1 MSYYLSTSHSLLD
14 KLNLNS
20 NHDTLKIQ
28 KLYTSTYKH
37 IHRRYVRFWRQTTLN
52 GVITEAGGIMKHL
65 PLTKQQLVVAMIS
78 LSLGSAA
85 QAALTI
91 NGSTDSG
98 SSARV
103 SWGGA
108 DSLSEARNIMYK
120 STGSTIKQVDS
131 GYGTTSITNTNS
143 FGSSNNSY
151 NSSNRYNTTYRG
163 AFGSSDMIPI
173 STDSR
178 SVAVIDAETG
188 ESIYEKDADIAR
200 PMASISKLM
209 TAMVVLDAGLDM
221 REEITLDP
229 EDFVGPKRASS
240 RLKAGDRLNR
250 AEMLLMA
257 LMKSENPAAKSLAR
271 NYPGGYSAFIR
282 AMNRKAQDLG
292 MTTAFFGDPTG
303 LDKRNV
309 ASSND
314 LVKMV
319 RAAGNY
325 DVIRRFSTTKSYD
338 FFVSNY
344 SSGNRTYKANNTSSL
359 VRAGDYPIGIS
370 KTGFINEAGRC
381 VVMETRVNNRPA
393 IIVILGANSS
403 ATRWGDAK
411 NILNSLA
418 TRRTV

>member
-1 MSYYLSTSHSLLD
+1 
-14 KLNLNS
+14 
-20 NHDTLKIQ
+20 
-28 KLYTSTYKH
+28 
-37 IHRRYVRFWRQTTLN
+37 
-52 GVITEAGGIMKHL
+52 MKQL
-65 PLTKQQLVVAMIS
+65 PLTKQQLIAAMIS
-78 LSLGSAA
+78 LSLGSVA

-91 NGSTDSG
+91 NGSTDTG
-98 SSARV
+98 SSARM

-120 STGSTIKQVDS
+120 SNGSAIKKVDS
-131 GYGTTSITNTNS
+131 GYGTTTITNANN
-143 FGSSNNSY
+143 FGSSSN

-173 STDSR
+173 SVDSR

-200 PMASISKLM
+200 PMASISKVM

-221 REEITLDP
+221 REELTLDP

-240 RLKAGDRLNR
+240 NLKSGDRLNR

-271 NYPGGYSAFIR
+271 NYPGGYSAFMR

-309 ASSND
+309 ASSKD

-325 DVIRRFSTTKSYD
+325 DVIRRFSTTKNYD
-338 FFVSNY
+338 FYVSNY

-359 VRAGDYPIGIS
+359 VRDGAYPIGIS

>member
-1 MSYYLSTSHSLLD
+1 
-14 KLNLNS
+14 
-20 NHDTLKIQ
+20 
-28 KLYTSTYKH
+28 
-37 IHRRYVRFWRQTTLN
+37 
-52 GVITEAGGIMKHL
+52 MKQL
-65 PLTKQQLVVAMIS
+65 PLTKQQLIAAMIS
-78 LSLGSAA
+78 LSLGSMA

-91 NGSTDSG
+91 NGSSSSE
-98 SSARV
+98 SSARM

-108 DSLSEARNIMYK
+108 DSLSEARSIMSK
-120 STGSTIKQVDS
+120 SSNSSAIKKVDS
-131 GYGTTSITNTNS
+131 GYGTTNITNTPTNAS
-143 FGSSNNSY
+143 NFGSSNNNSY
-151 NSSNRYNTTYRG
+151 NNANSYNTTYRG
-163 AFGSSDMIPI
+163 SFGNSSMIPI

-188 ESIYEKDADIAR
+188 ESIYQKDADVAR
-200 PMASISKLM
+200 PMASITKVM

-229 EDFVGPKRASS
+229 EDFVGPKRASTN
-240 RLKAGDRLNR
+240 LKSGDRLNR

-271 NYPGGYSAFIR
+271 NYPGGYSAFMR
-282 AMNRKAQDLG
+282 AMNRKAQEIG
-292 MTTAFFGDPTG
+292 MSTAFFGDPTG

-338 FFVSNY
+338 FYVSNY
-344 SSGNRTYKANNTSSL
+344 SNGNRTYKANNTSSL
-359 VRAGDYPIGIS
+359 VRDGSYPIGIS

>member
-1 MSYYLSTSHSLLD
+1 
-14 KLNLNS
+14 
-20 NHDTLKIQ
+20 
-28 KLYTSTYKH
+28 
-37 IHRRYVRFWRQTTLN
+37 
-52 GVITEAGGIMKHL
+52 MKQL
-65 PLTKQQLVVAMIS
+65 PLTKQQLIAALIS
-78 LSLGSAA
+78 LSLGSVA

-91 NGSTDSG
+91 NGSSNSE

-108 DSLSEARNIMYK
+108 DSLSEARKIM
-120 STGSTIKQVDS
+120 
-131 GYGTTSITNTNS
+131 
-143 FGSSNNSY
+143 Y
-151 NSSNRYNTTYRG
+151 NSSNSSAIKKVDNGYGATNITNAHSFGSTNNNNFNNTNSYNTAYRG
-163 AFGSSDMIPI
+163 GFNSGSMIPI

-188 ESIYEKDADIAR
+188 ESIYEKAADIAR
-200 PMASISKLM
+200 PMASITKIM
-209 TAMVVLDAGLDM
+209 TSMVVLDAGLDM

-240 RLKAGDRLNR
+240 NLKSGDRLNR

-271 NYPGGYSAFIR
+271 NYPGGYSAFMR

-338 FFVSNY
+338 FYVSNY

-359 VRAGDYPIGIS
+359 VRDGSYPIGIS

>member
-1 MSYYLSTSHSLLD
+1 
-14 KLNLNS
+14 
-20 NHDTLKIQ
+20 
-28 KLYTSTYKH
+28 
-37 IHRRYVRFWRQTTLN
+37 
-52 GVITEAGGIMKHL
+52 MKYL
-65 PLTKQQLVVAMIS
+65 PLTKQQLVAAMIS
-78 LSLGSAA
+78 LSLGSVA

-91 NGSTDSG
+91 NGSPE
-98 SSARV
+98 ARIG
-103 SWGGA
+103 WGGA
-108 DSLSEARNIMYK
+108 DSLSEARSIMK
-120 STGSTIKQVDS
+120 SSSSSGTAIKKVDN
-131 GYGTTSITNTNS
+131 GYGTTSLTNAPSSFSTTNNFNSSYSGS
-143 FGSSNNSY
+143 FGS
-151 NSSNRYNTTYRG
+151 R
-163 AFGSSDMIPI
+163 DMLPI

-178 SVAVIDAETG
+178 SVAVIDAQTG
-188 ESIYEKDADIAR
+188 ESIYEKSADVAR
-200 PMASISKLM
+200 PMASITKVM

-221 REEITLDP
+221 REEIILDA

-240 RLKAGDRLNR
+240 NLKSGDRMNR

-271 NYPGGYSAFIR
+271 NYPGGYDAFMR
-282 AMNRKAQDLG
+282 AMNRKAQELG

-325 DVIRRFSTTKSYD
+325 DVIRRFSTTKNYD
-338 FFVSNY
+338 FYVSNY
-344 SSGNRTYKANNTSSL
+344 ASGNRTYKANNTSSL
-359 VRAGDYPIGIS
+359 VRDGSYPIGIS
-370 KTGFINEAGRC
+370 KTGFINEAGNC

>member
-1 MSYYLSTSHSLLD
+1 
-14 KLNLNS
+14 
-20 NHDTLKIQ
+20 
-28 KLYTSTYKH
+28 
-37 IHRRYVRFWRQTTLN
+37 
-52 GVITEAGGIMKHL
+52 MKQL
-65 PLTKQQLVVAMIS
+65 PLTKQQLIAAMIS
-78 LSLGSAA
+78 LSLGSVA

-91 NGSTDSG
+91 NGSTDTA
-98 SSARV
+98 SSARL

-120 STGSTIKQVDS
+120 SNGSAIKKVDN
-131 GYGTTSITNTNS
+131 GYGTTNITNTNS
-143 FGSSNNSY
+143 FASSNNT
-151 NSSNRYNTTYRG
+151 NSARYNTTYRG

-200 PMASISKLM
+200 PMASITKVM

-240 RLKAGDRLNR
+240 RLKSGDRLNR

-271 NYPGGYSAFIR
+271 NYPGGYDAFMR

-292 MTTAFFGDPTG
+292 MNTAFFGDPTG

-309 ASSND
+309 ASSKD

-344 SSGNRTYKANNTSSL
+344 SSGNRTYKASNTSTL

>member
-1 MSYYLSTSHSLLD
+1 
-14 KLNLNS
+14 
-20 NHDTLKIQ
+20 
-28 KLYTSTYKH
+28 
-37 IHRRYVRFWRQTTLN
+37 
-52 GVITEAGGIMKHL
+52 MKNL
-65 PLTKQQLVVAMIS
+65 PLTKQQLLIAIIS

-91 NGSTDSG
+91 NGTE
-98 SSARV
+98 SSAKM

-108 DSLSEARNIMYK
+108 DSLSEARNIMY
-120 STGSTIKQVDS
+120 SSNSGPTIKKIDNGS
-131 GYGTTSITNTNS
+131 GTTNITNTNRYS
-143 FGSSNNSY
+143 PNTSSNSY
-151 NSSNRYNTTYRG
+151 SSANNNNYNTTYRG
-163 AFGSSDMIPI
+163 SFGSSNMLPI
-173 STDSR
+173 STDSS
-178 SVAVIDAETG
+178 SVAVIDAQTG
-188 ESIYEKDADIAR
+188 ESIYEKNADTAL
-200 PMASISKLM
+200 PMASITKVM

-257 LMKSENPAAKSLAR
+257 LMKSENPAAKSLSR
-271 NYPGGYSAFIR
+271 NYPGGYNAFIR
-282 AMNRKAQDLG
+282 AMNRKAQELG
-292 MTTAFFGDPTG
+292 MSTAFFGDPTG

-338 FFVSNY
+338 FYVANY
-344 SSGNRTYKANNTSSL
+344 SSGNRTYSANNTSSL
-359 VRAGDYPIGIS
+359 VRSGDYPIGIS
-370 KTGFINEAGRC
+370 KTGYINEAGRC

-403 ATRWGDAK
+403 ATRWDDAK
-411 NILNSLA
+411 TILNSLA

>member
-1 MSYYLSTSHSLLD
+1 MT
-14 KLNLNS
+14 N
-20 NHDTLKIQ
+20 
-28 KLYTSTYKH
+28 
-37 IHRRYVRFWRQTTLN
+37 
-52 GVITEAGGIMKHL
+52 L
-65 PLTKQQLVVAMIS
+65 PLTKQQILVAMIS
-78 LSLGSAA
+78 LSLGGAA

-91 NGSTDSG
+91 NGNE

-108 DSLSEARNIMYK
+108 DSLSEARNIMY
-120 STGSTIKQVDS
+120 SSNNSSAIKKVNN
-131 GYGTTSITNTNS
+131 GYGTTNITNANS
-143 FGSSNNSY
+143 YGSRNNS
-151 NSSNRYNTTYRG
+151 YNTTYRG
-163 AFGSSDMIPI
+163 SFGSSDMLPI

-188 ESIYEKDADIAR
+188 ESIYEKNADIAR
-200 PMASISKLM
+200 PMASITKVM

-221 REEITLDP
+221 REELILDP
-229 EDFVGPKRASS
+229 EDFIGPKRASS
-240 RLKAGDRLNR
+240 RLKSGDRMNR
-250 AEMLLMA
+250 AEMLLMS

-271 NYPGGYSAFIR
+271 NYPGGYNAFIR

-292 MTTAFFGDPTG
+292 MTTAYFGDPTG

-314 LVKMV
+314 LVKLV

-338 FFVSNY
+338 FYVSNY
-344 SSGNRTYKANNTSSL
+344 SSGNRTYSANNTSSL
-359 VRAGDYPIGIS
+359 VRSGDYPIGIS

-418 TRRTV
+418 SRRTV

>member
-1 MSYYLSTSHSLLD
+1 
-14 KLNLNS
+14 
-20 NHDTLKIQ
+20 
-28 KLYTSTYKH
+28 
-37 IHRRYVRFWRQTTLN
+37 
-52 GVITEAGGIMKHL
+52 MKQL
-65 PLTKQQLVVAMIS
+65 PLTKQQLIAAMIS
-78 LSLGSAA
+78 LSLGSVA

-91 NGSTDSG
+91 NGSSASSE
-98 SSARV
+98 SSARL

-108 DSLSEARNIMYK
+108 DSLSEARSIMSK
-120 STGSTIKQVDS
+120 SSNTSTIKKIDNGS
-131 GYGTTSITNTNS
+131 GTTSISNTPS
-143 FGSSNNSY
+143 FSSNNSY
-151 NSSNRYNTTYRG
+151 NNTNSYNTTYRG
-163 AFGSSDMIPI
+163 SFGNNNMIPI

-188 ESIYEKDADIAR
+188 ESIYQKDADIAR
-200 PMASISKLM
+200 PMASITKVM

-240 RLKAGDRLNR
+240 NLKSGDRLNR

-257 LMKSENPAAKSLAR
+257 LMKSENPAAKSLSR
-271 NYPGGYSAFIR
+271 NYPGGYSAFMR
-282 AMNRKAQDLG
+282 AMNRKAQELG
-292 MTTAFFGDPTG
+292 MSTAFFGDPTG

-338 FFVSNY
+338 FYVSNY
-344 SSGNRTYKANNTSSL
+344 GSGNRTYKANNTNSL
-359 VRAGDYPIGIS
+359 VRDGSYPIGIS

-381 VVMETRVNNRPA
+381 IVMETRVNNRPA

-403 ATRWGDAK
+403 ATRLGDAK

>member
-1 MSYYLSTSHSLLD
+1 
-14 KLNLNS
+14 
-20 NHDTLKIQ
+20 
-28 KLYTSTYKH
+28 
-37 IHRRYVRFWRQTTLN
+37 
-52 GVITEAGGIMKHL
+52 MKYL
-65 PLTKQQLVVAMIS
+65 PLTKQQLVAAMIS
-78 LSLGSAA
+78 LSLGSMA

-91 NGSTDSG
+91 NGTE

-108 DSLSEARNIMYK
+108 DSLSEARNIMY
-120 STGSTIKQVDS
+120 SSNGSAIKKVDN
-131 GYGTTSITNTNS
+131 GYGTTSLTNANQY
-143 FGSSNNSY
+143 SSSANT
-151 NSSNRYNTTYRG
+151 YNTTYRG
-163 AFGSSDMIPI
+163 SFGSSSMLPI

-188 ESIYEKDADIAR
+188 EAIYEKNADTAR
-200 PMASISKLM
+200 PMASITKLM
-209 TAMVVLDAGLDM
+209 TAMVVLDSGLDM

-240 RLKAGDRLNR
+240 RLKSGDRMNR
-250 AEMLLMA
+250 AELLLMA

-271 NYPGGYSAFIR
+271 NYPGGYSAFMR

-338 FFVSNY
+338 FFVANY
-344 SSGNRTYKANNTSSL
+344 SSGNRVYKANNTSSL
-359 VRAGDYPIGIS
+359 VRSGNYPIGIS

-411 NILNSLA
+411 NILSSLA

>member
-1 MSYYLSTSHSLLD
+1 
-14 KLNLNS
+14 
-20 NHDTLKIQ
+20 
-28 KLYTSTYKH
+28 
-37 IHRRYVRFWRQTTLN
+37 
-52 GVITEAGGIMKHL
+52 MKHL
-65 PLTKQQLVVAMIS
+65 PLTKQQLVAAMIS
-78 LSLGSAA
+78 LSLGSIA

-91 NGSTDSG
+91 NGSADAG
-98 SSARV
+98 SSARM

-120 STGSTIKQVDS
+120 SNDSTIKKVDN
-131 GYGTTSITNTNS
+131 GYGTTNITNSKPSS
-143 FGSSNNSY
+143 FGSNNSY
-151 NSSNRYNTTYRG
+151 NNANSYNTTYRG
-163 AFGSSDMIPI
+163 SFGSSNMIPI

-188 ESIYEKDADIAR
+188 ESIYEKNADVAR
-200 PMASISKLM
+200 PMASITKLM

-240 RLKAGDRLNR
+240 NLKSGDRMNR
-250 AEMLLMA
+250 AEILLMA
-257 LMKSENPAAKSLAR
+257 LMKSENPAAKSLSR
-271 NYPGGYSAFIR
+271 NYPGGYDAFIR
-282 AMNRKAQDLG
+282 AMNRKAQSLG

-338 FFVSNY
+338 FYVANY

-359 VRAGDYPIGIS
+359 VRSGDYPIGIS

>member
-1 MSYYLSTSHSLLD
+1 
-14 KLNLNS
+14 
-20 NHDTLKIQ
+20 
-28 KLYTSTYKH
+28 
-37 IHRRYVRFWRQTTLN
+37 
-52 GVITEAGGIMKHL
+52 MKQL
-65 PLTKQQLVVAMIS
+65 PLTKQQLIAALIS
-78 LSLGSAA
+78 LSLGSVA

-91 NGSTDSG
+91 NGSSG
-98 SSARV
+98 SESSARV

-108 DSLSEARNIMYK
+108 DSLSEARKIM
-120 STGSTIKQVDS
+120 
-131 GYGTTSITNTNS
+131 
-143 FGSSNNSY
+143 Y
-151 NSSNRYNTTYRG
+151 NSSNSSAIKKVDNGYGATNITNAHSFGSTNNNSFNNTNSYNTAYRG
-163 AFGSSDMIPI
+163 GFNSGSMIPI

-188 ESIYEKDADIAR
+188 ESIYEKAADIAR
-200 PMASISKLM
+200 PMASITKIM

-240 RLKAGDRLNR
+240 NLKSGDRLNR

-271 NYPGGYSAFIR
+271 NYPGGYSAFMR

-292 MTTAFFGDPTG
+292 MTTAYFGDPTG

-338 FFVSNY
+338 FYVSNY

-359 VRAGDYPIGIS
+359 VRDGSYPIGIS

>member
-1 MSYYLSTSHSLLD
+1 MVAVSEYVTDSL
-14 KLNLNS
+14 
-20 NHDTLKIQ
+20 T
-28 KLYTSTYKH
+28 
-37 IHRRYVRFWRQTTLN
+37 N
-52 GVITEAGGIMKHL
+52 GNAAAGGIMKQL
-65 PLTKQQLVVAMIS
+65 PLTKQQLIAALIS
-78 LSLGSAA
+78 LSLGSVA

-91 NGSTDSG
+91 NGGSSSE

-108 DSLSEARNIMYK
+108 DSLSEARSIMYK
-120 STGSTIKQVDS
+120 ANNSNNGSAIKKVDN
-131 GYGTTSITNTNS
+131 GHGTTNITNTRT
-143 FGSSNNSY
+143 FGNSNNSFNNTTNA
-151 NSSNRYNTTYRG
+151 NSYNTTYRG
-163 AFGSSDMIPI
+163 SFGSSSMIPI

-200 PMASISKLM
+200 PMASITKVM

-221 REEITLDP
+221 REELTLDP

-240 RLKAGDRLNR
+240 NLKSGDRLNR

-338 FFVSNY
+338 FYVSNF

-359 VRAGDYPIGIS
+359 VRDGSYPIGIS

>member
-1 MSYYLSTSHSLLD
+1 
-14 KLNLNS
+14 
-20 NHDTLKIQ
+20 
-28 KLYTSTYKH
+28 
-37 IHRRYVRFWRQTTLN
+37 
-52 GVITEAGGIMKHL
+52 MKQL
-65 PLTKQQLVVAMIS
+65 PLTKQQLIAALIS
-78 LSLGSAA
+78 LSLGSVA

-91 NGSTDSG
+91 NGSSSSE

-108 DSLSEARNIMYK
+108 DSLSEARKIM
-120 STGSTIKQVDS
+120 
-131 GYGTTSITNTNS
+131 
-143 FGSSNNSY
+143 Y
-151 NSSNRYNTTYRG
+151 NSSNSSAIKKVDNGYGATNITNAHSFGSTNNNNFNNTNSYNTAYRG
-163 AFGSSDMIPI
+163 GFNSGSMIPI

-188 ESIYEKDADIAR
+188 ESIYEKAADIAR
-200 PMASISKLM
+200 PMASITKIM

-240 RLKAGDRLNR
+240 NLKSGDRLNR

-271 NYPGGYSAFIR
+271 NYPGGYSAFMR

-325 DVIRRFSTTKSYD
+325 YVIRRFSTTKSYD

-344 SSGNRTYKANNTSSL
+344 SSGSRTYKANNTSSL
-359 VRAGDYPIGIS
+359 VRNGSYPIGIS

>member
-1 MSYYLSTSHSLLD
+1 
-14 KLNLNS
+14 
-20 NHDTLKIQ
+20 
-28 KLYTSTYKH
+28 
-37 IHRRYVRFWRQTTLN
+37 
-52 GVITEAGGIMKHL
+52 MKQL
-65 PLTKQQLVVAMIS
+65 PLTKQQLIAALIS
-78 LSLGSAA
+78 LSLGSVA

-91 NGSTDSG
+91 NGSSSSE

-108 DSLSEARNIMYK
+108 DSLSEARKIM
-120 STGSTIKQVDS
+120 
-131 GYGTTSITNTNS
+131 
-143 FGSSNNSY
+143 Y
-151 NSSNRYNTTYRG
+151 NSSNSSAIKKVDNGYGATNITNAHSFGSTNNNNFNNTNSYNTAYRG
-163 AFGSSDMIPI
+163 GFNSGSMIPI

-188 ESIYEKDADIAR
+188 ESIYEKAADIAR
-200 PMASISKLM
+200 PMASITKIM

-240 RLKAGDRLNR
+240 NLKSGDRLNR

-271 NYPGGYSAFIR
+271 NYPGGYSAFMR

-292 MTTAFFGDPTG
+292 MTTAYFGDPTG

-338 FFVSNY
+338 FYVSNY

-359 VRAGDYPIGIS
+359 VRDGSYPIGIS

>member
-1 MSYYLSTSHSLLD
+1 
-14 KLNLNS
+14 
-20 NHDTLKIQ
+20 
-28 KLYTSTYKH
+28 
-37 IHRRYVRFWRQTTLN
+37 
-52 GVITEAGGIMKHL
+52 MKQL
-65 PLTKQQLVVAMIS
+65 PLTKQQLIAAMIS
-78 LSLGSAA
+78 LSLGSVA

-91 NGSTDSG
+91 NGSTETA
-98 SSARV
+98 SSARM

-120 STGSTIKQVDS
+120 SNGSTIKKVDN
-131 GYGTTSITNTNS
+131 GFGTTNITNTNS
-143 FGSSNNSY
+143 FASSNNT
-151 NSSNRYNTTYRG
+151 NSARYNTTYRG

-200 PMASISKLM
+200 PMASITKIM

-240 RLKAGDRLNR
+240 NLKSGDRMNR
-250 AEMLLMA
+250 AEILLMA

-271 NYPGGYSAFIR
+271 NYPGGYNAFMR

-292 MTTAFFGDPTG
+292 MSTAFFGDPTG

-344 SSGNRTYKANNTSSL
+344 SSGNRTYKANNTSTL
-359 VRAGDYPIGIS
+359 VRGGDYPIGIS

>member
-1 MSYYLSTSHSLLD
+1 MT
-14 KLNLNS
+14 N
-20 NHDTLKIQ
+20 
-28 KLYTSTYKH
+28 
-37 IHRRYVRFWRQTTLN
+37 
-52 GVITEAGGIMKHL
+52 L
-65 PLTKQQLVVAMIS
+65 PLTKQQILVAMIS
-78 LSLGSAA
+78 LSLGGAA

-91 NGSTDSG
+91 NGNE

-108 DSLSEARNIMYK
+108 DSLSEARNIMY
-120 STGSTIKQVDS
+120 SSNNSSAIKKVDN
-131 GYGTTSITNTNS
+131 GYGTTNITNANGY
-143 FGSSNNSY
+143 GSRNNS
-151 NSSNRYNTTYRG
+151 YNTTYRG
-163 AFGSSDMIPI
+163 SFGSSDMLPI

-188 ESIYEKDADIAR
+188 ESIYEKNADTAR
-200 PMASISKLM
+200 PMASITKIM

-240 RLKAGDRLNR
+240 RLKSGDRMNR
-250 AEMLLMA
+250 AEMLLMS

-271 NYPGGYSAFIR
+271 NYPGGYNAFIR

-292 MTTAFFGDPTG
+292 MTTAYFGDPTG

-314 LVKMV
+314 LVKLV

-338 FFVSNY
+338 FYVANY
-344 SSGNRTYKANNTSSL
+344 SSGNRTYSANNTSSL
-359 VRAGDYPIGIS
+359 VRSGDYPIGIS

-418 TRRTV
+418 SRRTV

>member
-1 MSYYLSTSHSLLD
+1 
-14 KLNLNS
+14 
-20 NHDTLKIQ
+20 
-28 KLYTSTYKH
+28 
-37 IHRRYVRFWRQTTLN
+37 
-52 GVITEAGGIMKHL
+52 MKRL
-65 PLTKQQLVVAMIS
+65 PVTKQRLIAAMIS
-78 LSLGSAA
+78 LSLGTAA

-91 NGSTDSG
+91 NGNTE

-103 SWGGA
+103 SWGGV

-120 STGSTIKQVDS
+120 SNGSAIKKIDNGYGSTKL
-131 GYGTTSITNTNS
+131 TNANS
-143 FGSSNNSY
+143 FGSGSNT
-151 NSSNRYNTTYRG
+151 YNTTYRG
-163 AFGSSDMIPI
+163 SFGSSDMIPI

-188 ESIYEKDADIAR
+188 ESIYEKDANIAR

-209 TAMVVLDAGLDM
+209 TAMVVLDGGLDM
-221 REEITLDP
+221 REELTLEP
-229 EDFVGPKRASS
+229 EDFIGPKRASS
-240 RLKAGDRLNR
+240 RLKSGDRMNR

-257 LMKSENPAAKSLAR
+257 LMKSENPAAKSLSR

-282 AMNRKAQDLG
+282 AMNRKAKDLG

-338 FFVSNY
+338 FFVANY
-344 SSGNRTYKANNTSSL
+344 SSGNRVYKAGNTSSL
-359 VRAGDYPIGIS
+359 VRSGAYPIGIS

>member
-1 MSYYLSTSHSLLD
+1 
-14 KLNLNS
+14 
-20 NHDTLKIQ
+20 
-28 KLYTSTYKH
+28 
-37 IHRRYVRFWRQTTLN
+37 
-52 GVITEAGGIMKHL
+52 MKQL
-65 PLTKQQLVVAMIS
+65 PLTKQQLIAAMIS
-78 LSLGSAA
+78 LSLGSVA

-91 NGSTDSG
+91 NGSTDTT
-98 SSARV
+98 SSARL

-120 STGSTIKQVDS
+120 SNGSAIKKVDN
-131 GYGTTSITNTNS
+131 GYGTTNITNTNS
-143 FGSSNNSY
+143 FASSNNT
-151 NSSNRYNTTYRG
+151 NTTRYNTTYRG

-200 PMASISKLM
+200 PMASITKVM

-240 RLKAGDRLNR
+240 RLKSGDRLNR

-271 NYPGGYSAFIR
+271 NYPGGYDAFMR

-292 MTTAFFGDPTG
+292 MNTAFFGDPTG

-309 ASSND
+309 ASSKD

-344 SSGNRTYKANNTSSL
+344 SSGNRTYKASNTSTL
-359 VRAGDYPIGIS
+359 VRDGSYPIGIS

>member
-1 MSYYLSTSHSLLD
+1 
-14 KLNLNS
+14 
-20 NHDTLKIQ
+20 
-28 KLYTSTYKH
+28 
-37 IHRRYVRFWRQTTLN
+37 
-52 GVITEAGGIMKHL
+52 MKHL
-65 PLTKQQLVVAMIS
+65 PLTKKQLIAAMIS

-91 NGSTDSG
+91 NGAE

-103 SWGGA
+103 SWGGG
-108 DSLSEARNIMYK
+108 DSLSEARNIMNK
-120 STGSTIKQVDS
+120 ANGSAIKKVDN
-131 GYGTTSITNTNS
+131 GYGTTNLTNADS
-143 FGSSNNSY
+143 FGS
-151 NSSNRYNTTYRG
+151 SSNRYNTTYRG
-163 AFGSSDMIPI
+163 SFGSSDMLPI

-188 ESIYEKDADIAR
+188 ESIYEKDANVAR
-200 PMASISKLM
+200 PMASITKLM
-209 TAMVVLDAGLDM
+209 TAMVVLDGGLDM
-221 REEITLDP
+221 REELTLDP
-229 EDFVGPKRASS
+229 EDFIGPKRASS
-240 RLKAGDRLNR
+240 RLKSGDRLNR

-257 LMKSENPAAKSLAR
+257 LMKSENPAAKSLSR
-271 NYPGGYSAFIR
+271 NYPGGDSAFMR
-282 AMNRKAQDLG
+282 AMNRKAKDLG
-292 MTTAFFGDPTG
+292 MTTAFFGDATG

-309 ASSND
+309 ASPND

-338 FFVSNY
+338 FFVANY
-344 SSGNRTYKANNTSSL
+344 SSGNRTYKAGNTSSL
-359 VRAGDYPIGIS
+359 VRSGNYPIGIS

>member
-1 MSYYLSTSHSLLD
+1 
-14 KLNLNS
+14 
-20 NHDTLKIQ
+20 
-28 KLYTSTYKH
+28 
-37 IHRRYVRFWRQTTLN
+37 
-52 GVITEAGGIMKHL
+52 MKQL
-65 PLTKQQLVVAMIS
+65 PLTKQQLIAAMIS
-78 LSLGSAA
+78 LSLGSVA

-91 NGSTDSG
+91 NGSASTE
-98 SSARV
+98 SSARL

-108 DSLSEARNIMYK
+108 DSLSEARSIM
-120 STGSTIKQVDS
+120 SRSSNSSTIKKVDNGS
-131 GYGTTSITNTNS
+131 GTTSITNTTS
-143 FGSSNNSY
+143 FGSSNNS
-151 NSSNRYNTTYRG
+151 NSYNTTYRG
-163 AFGSSDMIPI
+163 SFGSSNMIPI

-200 PMASISKLM
+200 PMASITKVM

-221 REEITLDP
+221 REELTLDP

-240 RLKAGDRLNR
+240 NLKSGDRLNR
-250 AEMLLMA
+250 AEMLLMS

-314 LVKMV
+314 LVKLV

-338 FFVSNY
+338 FFVSNF

-359 VRAGDYPIGIS
+359 VRDGSYPIGIS

>member
-1 MSYYLSTSHSLLD
+1 
-14 KLNLNS
+14 
-20 NHDTLKIQ
+20 
-28 KLYTSTYKH
+28 
-37 IHRRYVRFWRQTTLN
+37 
-52 GVITEAGGIMKHL
+52 MKQL
-65 PLTKQQLVVAMIS
+65 PLTKQQLIAAMIS
-78 LSLGSAA
+78 LSLGSVA

-91 NGSTDSG
+91 NGSADTG
-98 SSARV
+98 SSARM

-108 DSLSEARNIMYK
+108 DSLSEARNIMYT
-120 STGSTIKQVDS
+120 SSGSAIKKVDN
-131 GYGTTSITNTNS
+131 GFGTTNITNTTS
-143 FGSSNNSY
+143 FGSSNNT
-151 NSSNRYNTTYRG
+151 NSNRYNTTYRG

-200 PMASISKLM
+200 PMASITKVM

-240 RLKAGDRLNR
+240 NLKSGDRMNR
-250 AEMLLMA
+250 AEILLMA

-271 NYPGGYSAFIR
+271 NYPGGYDAFMR
-282 AMNRKAQDLG
+282 AMNRKARDLG
-292 MTTAFFGDPTG
+292 MNTAFFGDPTG

-359 VRAGDYPIGIS
+359 VRDGSYPIGIS

>member
-1 MSYYLSTSHSLLD
+1 MT
-14 KLNLNS
+14 N
-20 NHDTLKIQ
+20 
-28 KLYTSTYKH
+28 
-37 IHRRYVRFWRQTTLN
+37 
-52 GVITEAGGIMKHL
+52 L
-65 PLTKQQLVVAMIS
+65 PLTKQQILVAMIS

-91 NGSTDSG
+91 NGNE

-108 DSLSEARNIMYK
+108 DSLSEARNIMY
-120 STGSTIKQVDS
+120 SSSNSSAIKKVDN
-131 GYGTTSITNTNS
+131 GYGTTNITNANS
-143 FGSSNNSY
+143 
-151 NSSNRYNTTYRG
+151 YNTTYRG
-163 AFGSSDMIPI
+163 SFGSSNMLPI

-188 ESIYEKDADIAR
+188 ESIYEKNADTAR
-200 PMASISKLM
+200 PMASITKVM

-240 RLKAGDRLNR
+240 NLKSGDRMNR
-250 AEMLLMA
+250 AEMLLMS

-271 NYPGGYSAFIR
+271 NYPGGYNAFIR

-292 MTTAFFGDPTG
+292 MTTAYFGDPTG

-314 LVKMV
+314 LVKLV

-338 FFVSNY
+338 FYVSNY
-344 SSGNRTYKANNTSSL
+344 SSGNRTYSANNTSSL
-359 VRAGDYPIGIS
+359 VRSGDYPIGIS

-418 TRRTV
+418 SRRTV

>member
-1 MSYYLSTSHSLLD
+1 M
-14 KLNLNS
+14 
-20 NHDTLKIQ
+20 
-28 KLYTSTYKH
+28 
-37 IHRRYVRFWRQTTLN
+37 
-52 GVITEAGGIMKHL
+52 
-65 PLTKQQLVVAMIS
+65 
-78 LSLGSAA
+78 
-85 QAALTI
+85 
-91 NGSTDSG
+91 
-98 SSARV
+98 
-103 SWGGA
+103 
-108 DSLSEARNIMYK
+108 
-120 STGSTIKQVDS
+120 
-131 GYGTTSITNTNS
+131 
-143 FGSSNNSY
+143 
-151 NSSNRYNTTYRG
+151 
-163 AFGSSDMIPI
+163 PI

-178 SVAVIDAETG
+178 SVTVIDAQTG
-188 ESIYEKDADIAR
+188 ESIYEKNADIAR
-200 PMASISKLM
+200 PMASITKIM

-240 RLKAGDRLNR
+240 RLKSGDRMNR
-250 AEMLLMA
+250 AEILLMA

-271 NYPGGYSAFIR
+271 NYPGGYNAFIR

-292 MTTAFFGDPTG
+292 MSTAFFGDPTG

-309 ASSND
+309 ASAND

-338 FFVSNY
+338 FYVSNF
-344 SSGNRTYKANNTSSL
+344 SSGNRTYSANNTSSL
-359 VRAGDYPIGIS
+359 VRSSDYPIGIS

-393 IIVILGANSS
+393 IIVILGADSS

-411 NILNSLA
+411 NILSSLA

>member
-1 MSYYLSTSHSLLD
+1 
-14 KLNLNS
+14 
-20 NHDTLKIQ
+20 
-28 KLYTSTYKH
+28 
-37 IHRRYVRFWRQTTLN
+37 
-52 GVITEAGGIMKHL
+52 MKQL
-65 PLTKQQLVVAMIS
+65 PLTKQQLIAAMIS
-78 LSLGSAA
+78 LSLGSVA

-91 NGSTDSG
+91 NGSADTS
-98 SSARV
+98 SSARM

-120 STGSTIKQVDS
+120 SKGSAIKKVDS
-131 GYGTTSITNTNS
+131 GNGTTSITNANS
-143 FGSSNNSY
+143 FGSNNSY
-151 NSSNRYNTTYRG
+151 NSSNSYNTTYRG
-163 AFGSSDMIPI
+163 SFGSSNMIPI

-200 PMASISKLM
+200 PMASISKVM

-221 REEITLDP
+221 REELTLDP

-240 RLKAGDRLNR
+240 NLKSGDRLNR

-271 NYPGGYSAFIR
+271 NYPGGYTAFIR

-338 FFVSNY
+338 FYVSNY

>member
-1 MSYYLSTSHSLLD
+1 
-14 KLNLNS
+14 
-20 NHDTLKIQ
+20 
-28 KLYTSTYKH
+28 
-37 IHRRYVRFWRQTTLN
+37 
-52 GVITEAGGIMKHL
+52 MKQL
-65 PLTKQQLVVAMIS
+65 PLTKQQLIAAMIS
-78 LSLGSAA
+78 LSLGSVA

-91 NGSTDSG
+91 NGSASAE
-98 SSARV
+98 SSARL

-108 DSLSEARNIMYK
+108 DSLSEARSIM
-120 STGSTIKQVDS
+120 SRSGSSSTIKKIDNGS
-131 GYGTTSITNTNS
+131 GTTNITNITNTTRFASN
-143 FGSSNNSY
+143 NNSY
-151 NSSNRYNTTYRG
+151 NNSNSYNTTYRG
-163 AFGSSDMIPI
+163 SFGSSNMIPI

-188 ESIYEKDADIAR
+188 ESIYQKDADIAR
-200 PMASISKLM
+200 PMASITKVM

-221 REEITLDP
+221 REELTLDP

-240 RLKAGDRLNR
+240 NLKSGDRLNR

-282 AMNRKAQDLG
+282 AMNRKAQELG
-292 MTTAFFGDPTG
+292 MSTAFFGDPTG

-338 FFVSNY
+338 FFVSNF

-359 VRAGDYPIGIS
+359 VRDGSYPIGIS